1 MSSGADTTGARASAA
16 ERLDHAA
23 SLGRAILEP
32 YAKRTVLGTFLIELP
47 TRATVKALALAG
59 FDFVILD
66 LEHSAFGVE
75 SLPALISE
83 AHLLNLPALVRISS
97 HDSGLITKVLDAGAN
112 GIMAPHVSNAAQ
124 ARKII
129 EASRYTPLGERGLAP
144 LIGFANLPRS
154 QIALDPDIVVML
166 QIEGEEG
173 VAHCAE
179 IAAVPGVSGLFVGP
193 YDLSQ
198 ALGIPGDVEHPRVAE
213 AALRVAA
220 AAGAKGM
227 LGVYV
232 HDPRRSALW
241 SERGFRFQCIAFDGR
256 MMLEGAKQ
264 FVAAAR
270 TG

>member
-1 MSSGADTTGARASAA
+1 MSSETTKLGRQSAG
-16 ERLDHAA
+16 ERLDQAA
-23 SLGRAILEP
+23 GLGRAILDG
-32 YAKRTVLGTFLIELP
+32 YAQTTVLGTFLIELP
-47 TRATVKALALAG
+47 TRATIKALALAG

-75 SLPALISE
+75 SLPGLISE

-124 ARKII
+124 AKKII
-129 EASRYTPLGERGLAP
+129 EAARYAPHGERGLAP

-173 VAHCAE
+173 VAHSAE

-198 ALGIPGDVEHPRVAE
+198 ALGIPGDVENPRVAE

-220 AAGAKGM
+220 DASAASL

-241 SERGFRFQCIAFDGR
+241 SERGFRFQCIGFDGR
-256 MMLEGAKQ
+256 MLLEGARQ
-264 FVAAAR
+264 FVGAAR
-270 TG
+270 CG